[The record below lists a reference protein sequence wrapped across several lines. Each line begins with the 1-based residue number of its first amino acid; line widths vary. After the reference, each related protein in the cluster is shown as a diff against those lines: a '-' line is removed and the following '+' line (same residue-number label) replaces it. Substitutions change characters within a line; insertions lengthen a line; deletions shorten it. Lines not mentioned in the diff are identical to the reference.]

1 MNDAVEVKSLP
12 YRRLLLVLAVALLGA
27 ALALVRGMATSIPGR
42 TDATDATGATGATA
56 VTNNATVTLT
66 EFQIQP
72 QSLHLPT
79 GQPVTIEVVNRGAVV
94 HDWRIPELG
103 IGTRMLRSGEHQIF
117 TVDLRAVRPGSY
129 TMVCGVAGHAV
140 AGMTGEVRVD

>member
-12 YRRLLLVLAVALLGA
+12 YRRLLLVLAVAFLGA
-27 ALALVRGMATSIPGR
+27 VLALVRGMATSTPGQA
-42 TDATDATGATGATA
+42 DATSVTA
-56 VTNNATVTLT
+56 VTNSVTVTLT

-103 IGTRMLRSGEHQIF
+103 IGTRMLRSGEHQIL

-140 AGMTGEVRVD
+140 AGMTGEVRVE